1 VIYACLRGLL
11 DCYNSASGKN
21 DLMRF
26 NFYPGD
32 RPHPK
37 EFDDDEIAEFKIGK
51 IAKYLTMTTY
61 FLISL
66 RVGAV

>member
-1 VIYACLRGLL
+1 VIYARLRGLL

-26 NFYPGD
+26 NFFPGD

-51 IAKYLTMTTY
+51 KLQNI
-61 FLISL
+61 
-66 RVGAV
+66 

>member
-1 VIYACLRGLL
+1 
-11 DCYNSASGKN
+11 
-21 DLMRF
+21 MRF
-26 NFYPGD
+26 NFFPGD

-51 IAKYLTMTTY
+51 NCKILNHDNKF